1 MYSSGICFHIGIS
14 HPFSAKKRNMN
25 YFELSFII
33 ITTSTMKIETQCFDI
48 QTEPLPRSLNTNHN
62 WALMETSGLA

>member
-33 ITTSTMKIETQCFDI
+33 VTTSTMKIETQCFDI
-48 QTEPLPRSLNTNHN
+48 QTEPLP
-62 WALMETSGLA
+62 

>member
-1 MYSSGICFHIGIS
+1 MYSPGICFHIGIS

-25 YFELSFII
+25 YFELPFII

-48 QTEPLPRSLNTNHN
+48 QTESAPRSSNTNHN

>member
-1 MYSSGICFHIGIS
+1 MYSPGICFHIGIS

-25 YFELSFII
+25 YFELPFII

-48 QTEPLPRSLNTNHN
+48 QTESPRSSNTNHN